1 MTGEVEEEQEDEPV
15 PAKLVKAAPSA
26 GIVGELE
33 ARLAMYKKAVDAAKA
48 NGEAAKSRRFD
59 RQYKVAIPSRKRKVR

>member
-1 MTGEVEEEQEDEPV
+1 MTGEVEDEPEEEPV

-26 GIVGELE
+26 GIVGDLE

-48 NGEAAKSRRFD
+48 SGDAAKSRRYD
-59 RQYKVAIPSRKRKVR
+59 RQYKVAIPSKKRKVR